1 MDLSFGIAGL
11 DFLKDI
17 NLSGVFTTVTNVIT
31 FIVLALIA
39 AGIVAFIFFRKKEG
53 KLYFIKIHYFEDVNG
68 RPIPIKDYDAT
79 ELTIPNTSIQVFYI
93 KEVDAYFPR
102 GKRAMGK
109 NSYWYMKLANGEI
122 VNFDLPSMNKE
133 LTQANLYY
141 DHTDTRYAHENLKQ
155 IIKREYRDKSVK
167 WWKEYKEVISLVI
180 IVFVMTL
187 SFIFIISRIGGL
199 IDKMAPLIEMQKGI
213 TEELKEITK
222 YIAESRANSG
232 IIIKS

>member
-1 MDLSFGIAGL
+1 MDLSFGIEGL
-11 DFLKDI
+11 GFLNNI
-17 NLSGVFTTVTNVIT
+17 NLSGIFTTITNIIT
-31 FIVLALIA
+31 FFVLALIVA
-39 AGIVAFIFFRKKEG
+39 LIVGVIFFRKKDA

-68 RPIPIKDYDAT
+68 RPIPIKDYDAA
-79 ELTIPNTSIQVFYI
+79 ELTVPNTSIKVFHI

-102 GKRAMGK
+102 GTKAMGK

-122 VNFDLPSMNKE
+122 VNFDLPSINKE
-133 LTQANLYY
+133 LTRANLYY

-180 IVFVMTL
+180 IIFVMTL
-187 SFIFIISRIGGL
+187 SFIFIIARTGSV
-199 IDKMAPLIEMQKGI
+199 IDKLAPLIEMQKGI
-213 TEELKEITK
+213 TADLKEITK

-232 IIIKS
+232 IIIK